1 MNSRIF
7 CFQEQSSRIFT
18 KNKFNIC
25 ELHIVKSIHFFSSK
39 PNNSKNIVI
48 NFDKC
53 DFVVFY
59 ISTFFDFY
67 FRIFLIIFELF
78 FYHFWTFFLSFLNFF
93 YHVWT
98 FLYHFWTFFTM
109 FELFF
114 LSFLNVFTS
123 FLLFWNIQNFFILL
137 ELFFAFYILKKLR
150 NGMKCFSLF
159 ENVF

>member
-18 KNKFNIC
+18 KHKFNIC

-78 FYHFWTFFLSFLNFF
+78 FYHFWTFFIMFELFYIIFERFLPCLNFF
-93 YHVWT
+93 
-98 FLYHFWTFFTM
+98 FYHFWTFLPLFYY
-109 FELFF
+109 FEIFRTFLSSLNFF
-114 LSFLNVFTS
+114 LR
-123 FLLFWNIQNFFILL
+123 FISW
-137 ELFFAFYILKKLR
+137 K
-150 NGMKCFSLF
+150 N
-159 ENVF
+159 